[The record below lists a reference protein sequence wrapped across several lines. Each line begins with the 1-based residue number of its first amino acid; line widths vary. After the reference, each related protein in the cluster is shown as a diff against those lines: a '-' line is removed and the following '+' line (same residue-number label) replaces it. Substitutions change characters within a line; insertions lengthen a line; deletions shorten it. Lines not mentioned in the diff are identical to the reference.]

1 MCFAYSCFGI
11 ITRWDSPRWC
21 FSFSPNSLQWGD
33 GRRRKKLKKR
43 AARVPKPLSSD
54 FYCGS
59 APSLNDAVVCADRGL
74 AKLPKSKMKQ
84 LETVLTDSQTF
95 VIYLFLADMNSLLNS
110 KIAHHLN
117 SSLQRA
123 RVSSV
128 TSCIEER
135 ALRQSVISSRY
146 VGPGPCA
153 ALSSITALVCA

>member
-1 MCFAYSCFGI
+1 M
-11 ITRWDSPRWC
+11 
-21 FSFSPNSLQWGD
+21 
-33 GRRRKKLKKR
+33 
-43 AARVPKPLSSD
+43 PKPLSSD

-117 SSLQRA
+117 SSLQFCTCT
-123 RVSSV
+123 RVK
-128 TSCIEER
+128 R
-135 ALRQSVISSRY
+135 HL
-146 VGPGPCA
+146 
-153 ALSSITALVCA
+153 LH

>member
-1 MCFAYSCFGI
+1 MRHFLCYISRPCYLICVLCLQLF
-11 ITRWDSPRWC
+11 WDHHTLR
-21 FSFSPNSLQWGD
+21 FSQNSLQWGD

-117 SSLQRA
+117 SSLQFCTCT
-123 RVSSV
+123 RVKRHLLHWR
-128 TSCIEER
+128 TCAE
-135 ALRQSVISSRY
+135 A
-146 VGPGPCA
+146 VGN
-153 ALSSITALVCA
+153 I